1 MSMINDRLQKETNTA
16 GHPKKI
22 LYSWKS
28 WHFERMFTPAPPLT
42 CHMSGV
48 ICHVSY
54 TMYIFHI
61 YIYFFLSF
69 ILLFFHSTV
78 QCSGRA
84 SWSCFSTSKEISL
97 TVSLQAS
104 CQHSFHVVD
113 YHRLELWT
121 LGLWLSWPFP
131 ERQDN
136 LLGPPLI
143 LSLRQEHAHP

>member
-1 MSMINDRLQKETNTA
+1 MIDYKKKQTPPDNQKKSRTPERA
-16 GHPKKI
+16 DI
-22 LYSWKS
+22 LRECS
-28 WHFERMFTPAPPLT
+28 PPPPPLNMSHVR
-42 CHMSGV
+42 CHMSCV
-48 ICHVSY
+48 IYHVHIP
-54 TMYIFHI
+54 YIHI
-61 YIYFFLSF
+61 FFLSF

-121 LGLWLSWPFP
+121 LGLWLSWLFP
-131 ERQDN
+131 EKQDN

-143 LSLRQEHAHP
+143 LSSNMQEHAHP